1 MPLSGSEIVVLGRL
15 ADPYGIRG
23 WLRLHP
29 FGDDP
34 LAWADMPVWW
44 IGREGGPWREVG
56 LKGLKA
62 HGDGIVVLLD
72 EVPDRTAA
80 EALKGTLV
88 GAPRD
93 MLPPPADDEFYWG
106 DLLGLVVVN
115 EADETLGT
123 VAGLIETGANDV
135 LRVVAGDGT
144 ERLLPFVEAVV
155 LAVEKEAGR
164 IRVAWG
170 SDW

>member
-1 MPLSGSEIVVLGRL
+1 MPLSGSEIIVLGRL

-44 IGREGGPWREVG
+44 VGREGGPWREVG

-93 MLPPPADDEFYWG
+93 ALPPPADDEFYWG
-106 DLLGLVVVN
+106 DLIGLVVVN
-115 EADETLGT
+115 ETGETLGA

-135 LRVVAGDGT
+135 LRVVAEDGT

-155 LAVEKEAGR
+155 LAVEKDAGR

>member
-1 MPLSGSEIVVLGRL
+1 LPLSGSEIVVLGRL

-34 LAWADMPVWW
+34 LAWAEMPVWW

-106 DLLGLVVVN
+106 DLVGLVVVN

-135 LRVVAGDGT
+135 LRVVAEDGT

-155 LAVEKEAGR
+155 LTVEKEAGR

>member
-34 LAWADMPVWW
+34 LAWAEMPVWW

-80 EALKGTLV
+80 EALKGALV
-88 GAPRD
+88 GAPRE

-135 LRVVAGDGT
+135 LRVVAEDGT

-155 LAVEKEAGR
+155 LTVEKEAGR